1 MNNYKCINKEKNI
14 NPFFINKN
22 IYFKIYIINIILL
35 LLLITYFGNL
45 FLINEI
51 EKKIMRYIKFKKKK
65 NIIKHYYEKD
75 LKIIINYVKLLRN
88 NSFQN
93 NIYHN
98 DIDNPKISFI
108 ASVFN
113 KEKYLNSFIPSIQN
127 QNLKEYE
134 LMFVDDCS
142 NDESINIIK
151 QYMQKDKR
159 IKLIKNKRN
168 MGSLYT
174 RYKGVQYSKG
184 EFIIFVDSD
193 DIVLK
198 DGILRA
204 YNYIKKNNLDMI
216 QFSSVFE
223 INSKNIYISRRYF
236 KYDNIIYQPILSYI
250 FYYNKGEGQGI
261 ESNAALWDKLVKR
274 EVILKTFHFI
284 GNKYITEK
292 IIIEN
297 DVIIL
302 FSLFKNAKSYKYLD
316 ELGYY
321 YFFTNNDSITNT
333 RYDILKANLII
344 HSIFCNIKF
353 LYEKTGNT
361 YFDKYFCLF
370 KLEQG
375 YNRYKICFNYINK
388 GYGLIKYVI
397 SLTN

>member
-1 MNNYKCINKEKNI
+1 MNNYKCIKNEKKI
-14 NPFFINKN
+14 NPFLINKN
-22 IYFKIYIINIILL
+22 IYFKIFIINIILL

-250 FYYNKGEGQGI
+250 FYYLFFLFQ
-261 ESNAALWDKLVKR
+261 
-274 EVILKTFHFI
+274 ILL
-284 GNKYITEK
+284 Y
-292 IIIEN
+292 
-297 DVIIL
+297 IIL
-302 FSLFKNAKSYKYLD
+302 
-316 ELGYY
+316 
-321 YFFTNNDSITNT
+321 
-333 RYDILKANLII
+333 
-344 HSIFCNIKF
+344 
-353 LYEKTGNT
+353 
-361 YFDKYFCLF
+361 
-370 KLEQG
+370 
-375 YNRYKICFNYINK
+375 
-388 GYGLIKYVI
+388 
-397 SLTN
+397 